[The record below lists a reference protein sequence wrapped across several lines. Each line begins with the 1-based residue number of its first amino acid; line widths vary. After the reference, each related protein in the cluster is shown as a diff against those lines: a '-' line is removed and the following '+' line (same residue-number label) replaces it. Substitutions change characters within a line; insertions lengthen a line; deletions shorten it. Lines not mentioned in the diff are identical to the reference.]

1 MVVVV
6 VVVAVVVGM
15 ESLFGI
21 KRRRVLLRMH
31 YYLHQAMISCVAMLP
46 SFVQLR
52 RIVGVGVGVADAD
65 ADAGGR
71 VGRVDAVS
79 LARVLPLV
87 VVCFHQMGQWVE
99 LEHRL

>member
-1 MVVVV
+1 MVVV
-6 VVVAVVVGM
+6 VVVAVVVGRG
-15 ESLFGI
+15 SLFGI
-21 KRRRVLLRMH
+21 NRRRVLLRMH
-31 YYLHQAMISCVAMLP
+31 YYLHQAMISCVATLP

-52 RIVGVGVGVADAD
+52 RIVGVAGAG
-65 ADAGGR
+65 AGGR
-71 VGRVDAVS
+71 GGRGGRVDAVS

>member
-52 RIVGVGVGVADAD
+52 RIVGVGV

>member
-52 RIVGVGVGVADAD
+52 RIVGVGVGVADA
-65 ADAGGR
+65 GGR

>member
-52 RIVGVGVGVADAD
+52 RIVGVGVAD

>member
-1 MVVVV
+1 VVVV
-6 VVVAVVVGM
+6 VVVAVVVGRG
-15 ESLFGI
+15 SLFGI
-21 KRRRVLLRMH
+21 NRRRVLLRMH
-31 YYLHQAMISCVAMLP
+31 YYLHQAMISCVATLP

-52 RIVGVGVGVADAD
+52 RIVGVAGAG
-65 ADAGGR
+65 AGGR
-71 VGRVDAVS
+71 GGRGGRVDAVS